1 MPSWKERKGFR
12 KKGTFDL
19 ILEGG
24 GGIYQMETSSWGGK
38 SRYSSGQLER
48 KKWELGWWCVNAS
61 CYQACLGTEMVSV
74 YH

>member
-19 ILEGG
+19 SLEGG
-24 GGIYQMETSSWGGK
+24 GGIYQMKASSWGGK

-48 KKWELGWWCVNAS
+48 KIGIGLVVCNAS
-61 CYQACLGTEMVSV
+61 CYHAYLKMEMVHM
-74 YH
+74 YN